1 MNQRS
6 QSLLLIAVA
15 VTMIHT
21 VAIYWSAIRT
31 KALDF
36 SKPLE
41 RLVVKTVALNNP
53 TPTKSPP
60 KVEKKPEPIVKKQPK
75 PPESPPKVEKKPE
88 IVKKQP
94 KPPEPPPQKKK
105 EVAKVDDKKR
115 DLLAKAKES
124 IAKIQSSRD
133 NKGASKS
140 KDASELRDLGTI
152 DSLHVDSADTIKP
165 EDMGYYG
172 VLASY
177 LRQALRFPEFGE
189 VKVRLTLNRGGE
201 VTKVETVSTKS
212 ENNKQYVEKMLPTL
226 RFPPFGKNF
235 GNDKQHTFTITLTND
250 L

>member
-1 MNQRS
+1 M
-6 QSLLLIAVA
+6 
-15 VTMIHT
+15 
-21 VAIYWSAIRT
+21 AIYWSVIRT
-31 KALDF
+31 KALEF

-60 KVEKKPEPIVKKQPK
+60 KVEKKPEQVVKKQPK
-75 PPESPPKVEKKPE
+75 PPESPPTPPKVEKKPE
-88 IVKKQP
+88 PIVKKKP

-105 EVAKVDDKKR
+105 EVVKVDDKKR

-133 NKGASKS
+133 NKGTSKS

-189 VKVRLTLNRGGE
+189 VKVQLTLNRGGE
-201 VTKVETVSTKS
+201 VTKVETLSAKS

-235 GNDKQHTFTITLTND
+235 GKDTQHTFTITLTND